1 MYPEFKDIVIRCFST
16 SFRADFDKFLIDTN
30 MLLFCCEL
38 EVHEVSRITFQIIS
52 RLNGMDH
59 LFLPVA

>member
-16 SFRADFDKFLIDTN
+16 RFRADFDKFLIDTN
-30 MLLFCCEL
+30 MLLFCGEL
-38 EVHEVSRITFQIIS
+38 EVHEVTRITFQIIS